1 MDALNPEFEYSTLV
15 WHDGMVIG
23 LITECATDD
32 ESRLYDGWL
41 GWLGLSSRHCVVHG
55 VDRSTAIATVV
66 RAHLS

>member
-15 WHDGMVIG
+15 WHGGMVIG
-23 LITECATDD
+23 RISECATDD

-41 GWLGLSSRHCVVHG
+41 GLIGTHCVAHG
-55 VDRSTAIATVV
+55 VDRSEAIATVV